1 MANQAER
8 KKLPCLK
15 HIDKPRIKKFDSFN
29 NKHSTPLKTSLYP
42 STDQVDAYV
51 GGSII
56 YIAYTNSDGN
66 FISAADFETSV
77 EYQQELVPEE
87 KVMKSGE
94 FFRNERQS

>member
-1 MANQAER
+1 MR
-8 KKLPCLK
+8 
-15 HIDKPRIKKFDSFN
+15 
-29 NKHSTPLKTSLYP
+29 
-42 STDQVDAYV
+42 
-51 GGSII
+51 SII